1 MQLKSSRRN
10 FIKGIAA
17 ASVAGGLGMKTFNA
31 FSAVSLVQPRT
42 LTGNDFDLFIAETPL
57 NITGNIRYA
66 KTINSGLPG
75 PLLRWK
81 EGDTV
86 TLRVKNRLKETTSI
100 HWHGI
105 ILPANMDGVPGL
117 SFHGIEPD
125 DTYVYSFR
133 VRQNGTY
140 WYHSHSG
147 LQEQE
152 GVYGPII
159 IDPAEPEPFKYDREH
174 VVMLTDWSDE
184 NASAILSKLKKQSD
198 YYNFAKPA
206 AGDFFRDARD
216 KGLGNTLADRKM
228 WAEMKMNPTDLA
240 DVSGAT
246 YTYLMNGQGPGKNWT
261 GLFRKGEKIRLRFIN
276 GSAMTCFDVRIPGV
290 KMTVVAADGQY
301 VTPVSV
307 DEFRIAVAET
317 YDVIVEPVQ
326 DACTIF
332 AQSMDRSGYARGTLA
347 VREGMTAPVPSTDP
361 RPWLTM
367 DDMGMGGMDHGS
379 MGDTDHGQMQ
389 GMGGGSMQS
398 MDGSAVESAPA
409 GSMAGMD
416 HSSMAGMDHGSM
428 AGMDHG
434 SMAGMGDMQKHPASE
449 TNNPLVDMQAMMPT
463 SKLSDPGIGLRNNGR
478 RVLTYADLKSTF
490 DDPDGREPSRTIE
503 LHLTGHMEKF
513 AWSFNGIKFS
523 DAEPVTLRYGE
534 RVRIVL
540 VNDTMMTHPIHL
552 HGMWSDLE
560 DEEGNFLVR
569 KHTIDMPPGTR
580 RSYRVTADALGRWAY
595 HCHLLFHMETGMFR
609 EVRVNE

>member
-1 MQLKSSRRN
+1 MELKSSRRN
-10 FIKGIAA
+10 FIKGITAA
-17 ASVAGGLGMKTFNA
+17 GLVGGLGLRTFDA
-31 FSAVSLVQPRT
+31 LSAVSLMQSRT
-42 LTGNDFDLFIAETPL
+42 LTGTDFDLFIGETPL
-57 NITGNIRYA
+57 NITGKTRYA
-66 KTINSGLPG
+66 KTINAGLPG

-86 TLRVKNRLKETTSI
+86 TLRVKNRLSEPTSV

-125 DTYVYSFR
+125 DTYVYSFKIK
-133 VRQNGTY
+133 QNGTY

-159 IDPAEPEPFKYDREH
+159 IDAAEPEPFQWDSEQ
-174 VVMLTDWSDE
+174 VVLLTDWSDE
-184 NASAILSKLKKQSD
+184 KASDILAKLKKQSD
-198 YYNFAKPA
+198 YYNFAKPTA
-206 AGDFFRDARD
+206 TDFFRDARE
-216 KGLGNTLADRKM
+216 KGLANTLADRKM

-240 DVSGAT
+240 DVSGFT

-261 GLFRKGEKIRLRFIN
+261 GLFRKGEKVRLRFIN
-276 GSAMTCFDVRIPGV
+276 GSAMTYFDVRIPGL

-317 YDVIVEPVQ
+317 YDVIVEPTD
-326 DACTIF
+326 DAYTIF

-347 VREGMTAPVPSTDP
+347 VREGLSATVPKPDS

-379 MGDTDHGQMQ
+379 MGGMDHSQMQ
-389 GMGGGSMQS
+389 GMNGGDMQS
-398 MDGSAVESAPA
+398 MDGSDIPAPPTD
-409 GSMAGMD
+409 SMAGMD
-416 HSSMAGMDHGSM
+416 HSAMSGMDHASMAGMS
-428 AGMDHG
+428 
-434 SMAGMGDMQKHPASE
+434 DMQKHPASE
-449 TNNPLVDMQAMMPT
+449 TNNPLVDMQAMMPAA
-463 SKLSDPGIGLRNNGR
+463 KLNDPGIGLRNNGR
-478 RVLTYADLKSTF
+478 KVLTYADLKSTF
-490 DDPDGREPSRTIE
+490 EDPDGREPSRTIE

-523 DAEPVTLRYGE
+523 DSEPVTLRYGE

-560 DEEGNFLVR
+560 DEDGNFQVR

-609 EVRVNE
+609 EVRVIE

>member
-10 FIKGIAA
+10 FIKGITAA
-17 ASVAGGLGMKTFNA
+17 GIVGGLGMKTFDA
-31 FSAVSLVQPRT
+31 FSAVSLVQSRT

-66 KTINSGLPG
+66 KTINAGLPG

-125 DTYVYSFR
+125 ETFIYSFR
-133 VRQNGTY
+133 VKQNGTY

-159 IDPAEPEPFKYDREH
+159 IDSAEPEPFTYDREH

-184 NASAILSKLKKQSD
+184 NAATILAKLKKQSD
-198 YYNFAKPA
+198 YYNFAKPT
-206 AGDFFRDARD
+206 AGDFFRDARE

-276 GSAMTCFDVRIPGV
+276 GSAMTYFDVRIPGV

-379 MGDTDHGQMQ
+379 MGGMDHGQMQ
-389 GMGGGSMQS
+389 GMDGGSMQS

-416 HSSMAGMDHGSM
+416 HSSMG
-428 AGMDHG
+428 
-434 SMAGMGDMQKHPASE
+434 GMGDMQKHPASE
-449 TNNPLVDMQAMMPT
+449 TNNPLVDMQAMMPVP
-463 SKLSDPGIGLRNNGR
+463 KLSDPGIGLRNNGR

-540 VNDTMMTHPIHL
+540 INDTMMTHPIHL

>member
-10 FIKGIAA
+10 FIKGITAA
-17 ASVAGGLGMKTFNA
+17 GIVGGLGMKTFDA
-31 FSAVSLVQPRT
+31 FSAVSLVQSRT

-66 KTINSGLPG
+66 KTINAGLPG

-125 DTYVYSFR
+125 ETFIYSFR
-133 VRQNGTY
+133 VKQNGTY

-159 IDPAEPEPFKYDREH
+159 IDSAEPEPFTYDREH
-174 VVMLTDWSDE
+174 VLMLTDWSDE
-184 NASAILSKLKKQSD
+184 NAATILAKLKKQSD
-198 YYNFAKPA
+198 YYNFAKPT
-206 AGDFFRDARD
+206 AGDFFRDARE

-276 GSAMTCFDVRIPGV
+276 GSAMTYFDVRIPGV

-347 VREGMTAPVPSTDP
+347 VREGMTAPIPSTDP

-367 DDMGMGGMDHGS
+367 DDMGMGEMDHGS
-379 MGDTDHGQMQ
+379 MGDMDHGQMQ
-389 GMGGGSMQS
+389 GMDGGSMQS

-416 HSSMAGMDHGSM
+416 HSSMG
-428 AGMDHG
+428 
-434 SMAGMGDMQKHPASE
+434 GMGDMQKHPTSE

-463 SKLSDPGIGLRNNGR
+463 PKLSDPGIGLKNNGR

>member
-133 VRQNGTY
+133 VKQNGTY

-184 NASAILSKLKKQSD
+184 NASAILAKLKKQSD

-276 GSAMTCFDVRIPGV
+276 GSAMTYFDVRIPGV

-347 VREGMTAPVPSTDP
+347 IREGMTAPVPSTDP

-379 MGDTDHGQMQ
+379 MGGMDHGQMQ
-389 GMGGGSMQS
+389 GMDGGSMQS

-416 HSSMAGMDHGSM
+416 HSSMGGMDHSSIG
-428 AGMDHG
+428 GMDHG

-463 SKLSDPGIGLRNNGR
+463 PKLSDPGIGLRNNGR

>member
-1 MQLKSSRRN
+1 MELKSSRRN
-10 FIKGIAA
+10 FIKGITAA
-17 ASVAGGLGMKTFNA
+17 GLVGGLGLRTFDA
-31 FSAVSLVQPRT
+31 RSAVSLMQSRT
-42 LTGNDFDLFIAETPL
+42 LTGTDFDLFIGETPL
-57 NITGNIRYA
+57 NITGKTRYA
-66 KTINSGLPG
+66 KTINAGLPG

-86 TLRVKNRLKETTSI
+86 TLRVKNRLSEPTSV

-125 DTYVYSFR
+125 DTYVYSFKIK
-133 VRQNGTY
+133 QNGTY

-159 IDPAEPEPFKYDREH
+159 IDAAEPEPFQWDSEQ
-174 VVMLTDWSDE
+174 VVLLTDWSDE
-184 NASAILSKLKKQSD
+184 KASDILAKLKKQSD
-198 YYNFAKPA
+198 YYNFAKPTA
-206 AGDFFRDARD
+206 TDFFRDARE
-216 KGLGNTLADRKM
+216 KGLANTLADRKM

-240 DVSGAT
+240 DVSGFT

-261 GLFRKGEKIRLRFIN
+261 GLFRKGEKVRLRFIN
-276 GSAMTCFDVRIPGV
+276 GSAMTYFDVRIPGL

-317 YDVIVEPVQ
+317 YDVIVEPTD
-326 DACTIF
+326 DAYTIF

-347 VREGMTAPVPSTDP
+347 VREGLSATVPKPDP
-361 RPWLTM
+361 RPLLTM

-379 MGDTDHGQMQ
+379 MGGMDHSQMQ
-389 GMGGGSMQS
+389 GMNGGDMQS
-398 MDGSAVESAPA
+398 MDGSGIPAPPTD
-409 GSMAGMD
+409 SMAGMD
-416 HSSMAGMDHGSM
+416 HSAMSGMDHASMAGMS
-428 AGMDHG
+428 
-434 SMAGMGDMQKHPASE
+434 DMQKHPASE
-449 TNNPLVDMQAMMPT
+449 TNNPLVDMQAMMPAA
-463 SKLSDPGIGLRNNGR
+463 KLNDPGIGLRNNGR
-478 RVLTYADLKSTF
+478 KVLTYADLKSTF
-490 DDPDGREPSRTIE
+490 EDPDGREPSRTIE

-523 DAEPVTLRYGE
+523 DSEPVTLRYGE

-560 DEEGNFLVR
+560 DEDGNFQVR

-609 EVRVNE
+609 EVRVIE

>member
-133 VRQNGTY
+133 VKQNGTY

-184 NASAILSKLKKQSD
+184 NASAILAKLKKQSD

-276 GSAMTCFDVRIPGV
+276 GSAMTYFDVRIPGV

-347 VREGMTAPVPSTDP
+347 IREGMTAPVPSTDP

-379 MGDTDHGQMQ
+379 MGGMDHGQMQ
-389 GMGGGSMQS
+389 GMDGGSMQS

-416 HSSMAGMDHGSM
+416 HSSMGGMDHSSM
-428 AGMDHG
+428 GGMDHG

-463 SKLSDPGIGLRNNGR
+463 PKLSDPGIGLRNNGR

>member
-17 ASVAGGLGMKTFNA
+17 ASVAGGLGIKTFNA
-31 FSAVSLVQPRT
+31 FSAVSLVQPHM

-133 VRQNGTY
+133 VKQNGTY

-184 NASAILSKLKKQSD
+184 NASAILAKLKKQSD

-276 GSAMTCFDVRIPGV
+276 GSAMTYFDVRIPGV

-347 VREGMTAPVPSTDP
+347 IREGMTAPVPSTDP

-379 MGDTDHGQMQ
+379 MGGMDHGQMQ
-389 GMGGGSMQS
+389 GMDGGSMQS

-416 HSSMAGMDHGSM
+416 HSSMG
-428 AGMDHG
+428 
-434 SMAGMGDMQKHPASE
+434 GMGDMQKHPASE

-463 SKLSDPGIGLRNNGR
+463 PKLSDPGIGLRNNGR